1 MSKGSNQRP
10 TDQAAFGS
18 NYERAFRGAPTP
30 SSFGFVITDPE
41 SFGQAAHRRPSA
53 LEQLCIDEYRRMYK
67 DAFKQAPEGIHVLPC
82 EHGIPVFLPTE

>member
-30 SSFGFVITDPE
+30 SSFGFVLTDPE

-53 LEQLCIDEYRRMYK
+53 QEQHEINVYRSDYRRTFR
-67 DAFKQAPEGIHVLPC
+67 AAPEGIHVLP
-82 EHGIPVFLPTE
+82 GTRLSVFLPTE